1 MVIYGH
7 LMTWLNSNSALLSAF
22 LCAGTPAENPAN
34 NAPLSMCAI
43 CRSSPVPHPHLSPPP
58 STPGYCRPS
67 RPPPPGGRV
76 REGGA
81 VREFTR
87 AARFPW
93 PGDGTIFVGA
103 GLPAMAIN
111 ALWNKRSGPGGS
123 ARRLHQFPIAPDPV
137 RSPYGGETGS
147 TRVVK
152 AWFSPG
158 MVPPLSGRFTDAND
172 NEAFAV
178 AA

>member
-1 MVIYGH
+1 
-7 LMTWLNSNSALLSAF
+7 MTI
-22 LCAGTPAENPAN
+22 GGVT
-34 NAPLSMCAI
+34 PLS
-43 CRSSPVPHPHLSPPP
+43 LPPRYDYIP
-58 STPGYCRPS
+58 C
-67 RPPPPGGRV
+67 
-76 REGGA
+76 
-81 VREFTR
+81 
-87 AARFPW
+87 
-93 PGDGTIFVGA
+93 A

-123 ARRLHQFPIAPDPV
+123 ARRLHQFPV
-137 RSPYGGETGS
+137 SPATITGNLIGGETGS